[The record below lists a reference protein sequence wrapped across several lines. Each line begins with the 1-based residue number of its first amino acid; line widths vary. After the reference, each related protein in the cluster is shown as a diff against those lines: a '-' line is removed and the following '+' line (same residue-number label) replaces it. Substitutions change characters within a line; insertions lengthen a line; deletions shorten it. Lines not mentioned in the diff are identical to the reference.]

1 MSLWLSFITGR
12 VRKRP
17 NPHGKPPP
25 APIKLSQRL
34 DCIICCPYRQR
45 LPRSSHESSLDS
57 LPSLFV
63 APRAKS
69 GWWLA
74 CAWCFYNF
82 LRCSEGARRLC
93 TDAQTDLPGLRCI
106 SRGSSSSK
114 WRMCHPISLIVLF
127 ERWRVKMYCICF
139 KDTILRPLPAIQSGY
154 PS

>member
-1 MSLWLSFITGR
+1 MVSHHRHLSNCHNVLTVSSVARIDNASRGLHMKVRQTHYMS
-12 VRKRP
+12 V
-17 NPHGKPPP
+17 
-25 APIKLSQRL
+25 
-34 DCIICCPYRQR
+34 
-45 LPRSSHESSLDS
+45 
-57 LPSLFV
+57 PSLFV

-74 CAWCFYNF
+74 CAWCFYNL

-114 WRMCHPISLIVLF
+114 WRMCHPISLIIIF

-139 KDTILRPLPAIQSGY
+139 KDTILPPLPAIQSGY